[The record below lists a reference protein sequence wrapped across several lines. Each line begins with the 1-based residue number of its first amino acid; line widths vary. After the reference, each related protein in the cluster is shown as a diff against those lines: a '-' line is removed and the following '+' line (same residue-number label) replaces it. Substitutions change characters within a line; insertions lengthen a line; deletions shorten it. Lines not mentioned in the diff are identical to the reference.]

1 MALSS
6 DAAQQAL
13 IAFQRF
19 GLGAKPGG
27 PGRIGGDPKAA
38 VREEVKTADIAKI
51 NNPAL
56 PSYAKACFESQ
67 QGFGRAEAVRRAEM
81 AARIDKH
88 MSVEIGFVERLVVFW
103 ANHFSMTVNKAG
115 AVRGTIGQWERDVV
129 RANVLGR
136 FADVLHGT
144 IQHPAMIAYLD
155 NADSI
160 GPNSPIG
167 QNWGVGYNENLAR
180 ELLELHTVGS
190 GGGYSEEDVTAFAK
204 ILTGRSYVRGW
215 ESDGGYNGGTTQ
227 NRGRFIYRDN
237 WHEPG
242 PITFM
247 GKVYAPVGNRQAKRV
262 LDDLAEHPATAEHI
276 AFKLVRHFITDEPT
290 PAMVNPLKR
299 TFLRTG
305 GNLKAVA
312 LALIDLPESWSAP
325 LTKLRTPYEMLIAQ
339 YRALGT
345 RLADDKSGALSGPL
359 NALHQMQWESPSPE
373 GYSDDTL
380 KWLNPD
386 AMRIRLDVAQW
397 TNWVTV
403 GASYQGD
410 VLRLAKSL
418 YDTALSRATRER
430 IDGIGNKNNALTTLF
445 SSPEFQRR

>member
-1 MALSS
+1 MALSPQ
-6 DAAQQAL
+6 AAQRAL

-38 VREEVKTADIAKI
+38 VRDEVKTAGIAKI
-51 NNPAL
+51 NNSAL

-67 QGFGRAEAVRRAEM
+67 MGYARAEAVRRAEL
-81 AARIDKH
+81 AARVDKH

-103 ANHFSMTVNKAG
+103 ANHFSMTVNKTG

-136 FADVLHGT
+136 FADMLHGT
-144 IQHPAMIAYLD
+144 IAHPAMIAYLD
-155 NADSI
+155 NVESI
-160 GPNSPIG
+160 GPNSPSG
-167 QNWGVGYNENLAR
+167 QQQGVGFNENLAR
-180 ELLELHTVGS
+180 ELLELHTLGS
-190 GGGYSEEDVTAFAK
+190 GGGYSEKDVIAFAK
-204 ILTGRSYVRGW
+204 ILTGWSYVRGW
-215 ESDGGYNGGTTQ
+215 ESDGGYNGGTSA

-242 PITFM
+242 PIAFM
-247 GKVYAPVGNRQAKRV
+247 GRTYAAGKRQAQRV

-290 PAMVNPLKR
+290 PEMVKPLKR

-305 GNLKAVA
+305 GNLRAVA
-312 LALIDLPESWSAP
+312 LALIDLPEAWSAP

-345 RLADDKSGALSGPL
+345 RFADDKPWVLSVPL

-373 GYSDDTL
+373 GYSDDTP

-386 AMRIRLDVAQW
+386 AMRIRPDVAQW

-403 GASYQGD
+403 GSYQSD
-410 VLRLAKSL
+410 VVPLAKSL
-418 YDTALSRATRER
+418 YGAALSRATRER
-430 IDGIGNKNNALTTLF
+430 VNAIGNKNNALTILF